1 MTHGGRRTVVV
12 LGGTGW
18 VGRHVSAS
26 FAAEGYDVVTV
37 ARDPGKRLPYARF
50 VPLDLT
56 AEPVERIVETL
67 RAERPA
73 VVVNAAGRPWGSSEE
88 VMRTS
93 LLELAERV
101 LTALASL
108 PFRPRFV
115 QVGTVMEYGP
125 TAPGVPI
132 GEHTEPRPAGPYG
145 EIKLAAS
152 TAVLEAAR
160 AGRLD
165 AVVVR
170 LVNVAGPG
178 TAPASLLGRVLEE
191 LLAARA
197 ESREAELVLAPLRAE
212 RDYIDIRDAGD
223 AVLAAAHATVGGR
236 AVNIGSGST
245 VPVRRLVRRLIAVSG
260 VPTRLEERA
269 PDVGGPVSPGAGGD
283 WLAIDPEPARLHL
296 GWKAQR
302 PLEGALSDD
311 WHDRVRR
318 SGRP

>member
-1 MTHGGRRTVVV
+1 MGRETAVV

-37 ARDPGKRLPYARF
+37 ARDRAERLPYARF
-50 VPLDLT
+50 VRLDLT
-56 AEPVERIVETL
+56 AEPVEKIVRTL
-67 RAERPA
+67 EAERPA
-73 VVVNAAGRPWGSSEE
+73 VVVNAAGQPWGSSEE

-93 LLELAERV
+93 LLELTERV
-101 LTALASL
+101 LAALGAL

-125 TAPGVPI
+125 TPRGVPI
-132 GEHTEPRPAGPYG
+132 GENTAPRPAGAYG
-145 EIKLAAS
+145 RIKLAAS

-160 AGRLD
+160 AGRVD

-191 LLAARA
+191 LLTAR
-197 ESREAELVLAPLRAE
+197 EEGRDAELVLAPLRAQ

-223 AVLAAAHATVGGR
+223 AVLAAARGGLVGQ
-236 AVNIGSGST
+236 AVNIGSGTT
-245 VPVRRLVRRLIAVSG
+245 VPVRRLVRQLIAASG

-269 PDVGGPVSPGAGGD
+269 PGAGGPVSPGAGGD
-283 WLAIDPEPARLHL
+283 WLAVDPDPARLLL

-302 PLEGALSDD
+302 PVEGALSDD
-311 WHDRVRR
+311 WHDRAARR
-318 SGRP
+318 TGS